1 MNKLSTKDDW
11 FFIRNII
18 IFYSVG
24 IIGLSINYSHKL
36 FTFLSPIILILTLF
50 LLFYYDRK
58 ATDRKRIL
66 YFSFL
71 FLSSYII
78 EMIGVNTGLLFG
90 EYQYHHGLGF
100 KLFETPLLIGINWI
114 LMIYITSSIFTKLK
128 YGFLSQV
135 VIPSSL
141 MIIYDII
148 MERAAPKMEM
158 WSWEDNI
165 IPFQNFIMWGF
176 LAVFFH
182 SIRYFSKIEI
192 KNKMAI
198 PIYLAQIILFVF
210 IILIKH

>member
-198 PIYLAQIILFVF
+198 PIYLAQIILFLF

>member
-1 MNKLSTKDDW
+1 MNKLSNKNDW

-24 IIGLSINYSHKL
+24 IIGFSINYTHKL
-36 FTFLSPIILILTLF
+36 FTFLSPIILILTLC
-50 LLFYYDRK
+50 LLFFYDRK
-58 ATDRKRIL
+58 ATDKKRII
-66 YFSFL
+66 YFSFI
-71 FLSSYII
+71 FLSSFII

-90 EYQYHHGLGF
+90 DYQYYHGLGI
-100 KLFETPLLIGINWI
+100 KLFNTPLLIGINWI
-114 LMIYITSSIFTKLK
+114 LIIYITSSIFTKLK
-128 YGFLSQV
+128 YNFVSQV
-135 VIPSSL
+135 IIPSGL

-148 MERAAPKMEM
+148 MERAAPSMEM
-158 WSWEDNI
+158 WSWPNNI
-165 IPFQNFIMWGF
+165 PLQNFIMWGF

>member
-36 FTFLSPIILILTLF
+36 FTFLSPIILILTLC
-50 LLFYYDRK
+50 LLFFYDRK
-58 ATDRKRIL
+58 ATDKKRII
-66 YFSFL
+66 YFSFI
-71 FLSSYII
+71 FLSSFII

-90 EYQYHHGLGF
+90 DYQYYHGLGI
-100 KLFETPLLIGINWI
+100 KLFNTPLLIGINWI
-114 LMIYITSSIFTKLK
+114 LIIYITSSIFTKLK
-128 YGFLSQV
+128 YNFVSQV
-135 VIPSSL
+135 IIPSGL

-165 IPFQNFIMWGF
+165 IPFQNYLMWGL
-176 LAVFFH
+176 LAFFYH
-182 SIRYFSKIEI
+182 SIKYLLKIEI
-192 KNKMAI
+192 KNKMAL
-198 PIYLAQIILFVF
+198 PIYLAQIILFIF
-210 IILIKH
+210 IILIRR